1 MSVWFRRWPHSVVLE
16 KEGPNDGLVSIQS
29 SKWVRSSPVPLSLH
43 STHSTSNTS
52 HFPTFPIFPIFLSLR
67 TVSQGTYLGTL
78 EDVNHLDLVGWINT
92 ARYKWAEIRGRE
104 IKFKPAT
111 FYLGCADLLAR
122 KVERLG
128 EDADAD
134 GSGEGSGSGGGS
146 RDGSEDGEGEAKEL
160 GRQVADEGSEAGEAG
175 KNKERAKANGG
186 KLKVNGIHHLRRD
199 EHDAS
204 SSSVQELGRKV
215 AGESSKAAEA
225 EADETRSRA
234 RPRAAT
240 ETEEDITGR
249 GMIFDA
255 GELDSPDSPVDRRR
269 SVEESSS

>member
-1 MSVWFRRWPHSVVLE
+1 M
-16 KEGPNDGLVSIQS
+16 
-29 SKWVRSSPVPLSLH
+29 
-43 STHSTSNTS
+43 
-52 HFPTFPIFPIFLSLR
+52 
-67 TVSQGTYLGTL
+67 
-78 EDVNHLDLVGWINT
+78 NHLDLVGWINT

-128 EDADAD
+128 EDDDEAD
-134 GSGEGSGSGGGS
+134 GSRS
-146 RDGSEDGEGEAKEL
+146 RDGSEDGDGDGEAKEL
-160 GRQVADEGSEAGEAG
+160 GRKVADEGSEAGEAG
-175 KNKERAKANGG
+175 KNKERAKTKANGG
-186 KLKVNGIHHLRRD
+186 KLKVNGSHHHLRRD

-225 EADETRSRA
+225 EADETETRSRA

-255 GELDSPDSPVDRRR
+255 GELDSLDSPVDCRR
-269 SVEESSS
+269 SVHGQEESS

>member
-1 MSVWFRRWPHSVVLE
+1 M
-16 KEGPNDGLVSIQS
+16 
-29 SKWVRSSPVPLSLH
+29 
-43 STHSTSNTS
+43 
-52 HFPTFPIFPIFLSLR
+52 
-67 TVSQGTYLGTL
+67 
-78 EDVNHLDLVGWINT
+78 NHLDLVGWINT

-128 EDADAD
+128 DDD
-134 GSGEGSGSGGGS
+134 SGEGSGSGQ
-146 RDGSEDGEGEAKEL
+146 GSEDSDGDGEAKEL
-160 GRQVADEGSEAGEAG
+160 GRKVADEGSEAGEAG
-175 KNKERAKANGG
+175 KNKERAKAKVNGG
-186 KLKVNGIHHLRRD
+186 KLKVNGSHHLRRD

-215 AGESSKAAEA
+215 AGESSKAAEAEA

-255 GELDSPDSPVDRRR
+255 GELDSPDWPVDRRR
-269 SVEESSS
+269 SVHGQEESS